1 MSLVSC
7 PECEAQIS
15 DKAHACPHCGFPFAS
30 GELAETKKPTED
42 RVQKANLGPSSS
54 PVEAAKTKHSPISKE
69 GSEPQR
75 RTSGSQPPATE
86 FLRQRGTSSS
96 LGKKAEMAQRKTILI
111 EQTRK
116 KYKATMLI
124 GWIVLLIAVPV
135 GLSTDS
141 KFLLLIGLIAMGAV
155 VGAWFLSWWHHG

>member
-1 MSLVSC
+1 
-7 PECEAQIS
+7 
-15 DKAHACPHCGFPFAS
+15 
-30 GELAETKKPTED
+30 
-42 RVQKANLGPSSS
+42 
-54 PVEAAKTKHSPISKE
+54 
-69 GSEPQR
+69 
-75 RTSGSQPPATE
+75 
-86 FLRQRGTSSS
+86 
-96 LGKKAEMAQRKTILI
+96 MAQRKTILI